1 MKVLG
6 FNCLYLV
13 TQTEAMVWEWLVSRW
28 QPQLQSWLRG
38 AVTNCFDGASTRAVN
53 FLFKPVCLEQVFSP
67 SPVFIHRPPQPHPLF
82 ALNEIPAAANIQQI
96 NIIKKLKA
104 LKECVVYV
112 KFSPVNQFCMSAW
125 DQWSHHH
132 VSLPDL
138 FGTKKVGTF
147 SQAGMSALEKSIT
160 ICAHFLKGRKTT
172 PV

>member
-38 AVTNCFDGASTRAVN
+38 AVTNCFDGDSTRAVN
-53 FLFKPVCLEQVFSP
+53 FLLNLLAWNKFFPLPRSSFS
-67 SPVFIHRPPQPHPLF
+67 PLF

-125 DQWSHHH
+125 DRWSYHH